1 MKHYRNIAAI
11 VLICS
16 LAIISTAC
24 GGKNNN
30 AAEVETNDR
39 NQEAINSR
47 YNTTDIFKVFYTW
60 DYPAKFSK
68 QRNEV
73 FSLFEEIER
82 DGGKI
87 ADNPDVIKVKS
98 KIGLKHEFIKY
109 IVSDASTDDDVYLY
123 YGSSKDGVP
132 DGTGI
137 LFERETGL
145 PAFAGYFDNGKV
157 NDYGMIFKIGEM
169 AFESEKCKYKGD
181 GAFFA
186 NGDSIQYETTTNS
199 QYFRNA
205 YSIAYVDTGY
215 SVLEIPYVLS
225 IPPSVIYEGEM
236 SDSKSSGK
244 GKQYYSIYRS
254 ESATP
259 SENVY
264 GPLCYD
270 GDWKYDVY
278 HGRGKLYD
286 DMGNLKYEGKFSN
299 GKIKN

>member
-1 MKHYRNIAAI
+1 MWSLRAVTAFLHIFPLRQPQVYRA
-11 VLICS
+11 
-16 LAIISTAC
+16 
-24 GGKNNN
+24 
-30 AAEVETNDR
+30 
-39 NQEAINSR
+39 
-47 YNTTDIFKVFYTW
+47 YTW

-82 DGGKI
+82 GGGKI
-87 ADNPDVIKVKS
+87 ADNPNIIKVKS

-109 IVSDASTDDDVYLY
+109 IVSDASTDDDVHLY

-137 LFERETGL
+137 LFERETGF
-145 PAFAGYFDNGKV
+145 PAFAGYFGNGKV
-157 NDYGMIFKIGEM
+157 NNYGMIFKIGEM

-181 GAFFA
+181 GEFLAT
-186 NGDSIQYETTTNS
+186 GDSIQYETTTNS

-215 SVLEIPYVLS
+215 SVLEIPNVLS

-236 SDSKSSGK
+236 SGSKSSGK

-278 HGRGKLYD
+278 HGTGKLYD
-286 DMGNLKYEGKFSN
+286 DIQNLTQNVFRGFVAN
-299 GKIKN
+299 HFLIQ